1 MFIILIS
8 FDNFPMSFLPHV
20 RVSEHCEYFYSWT
33 GCEVKC
39 SDKQDNDQDRCSGR
53 HPSTERNVDIQWN
66 MQLAGTGAS
75 ARVVRREVCWTLHVH
90 SPCIREE
97 RWRLSVTIW
106 NVSMI
111 MDGEKQRRY
120 SVVLVWLTLE
130 TVNIGTLWESG
141 TLDMD
146 ILHSVHTSPP
156 CRAQIIAYI
165 QYRSTTGKFVRER
178 KIVENICSSWAEH
191 SVVMVVNWIKYN

>member
-1 MFIILIS
+1 
-8 FDNFPMSFLPHV
+8 
-20 RVSEHCEYFYSWT
+20 
-33 GCEVKC
+33 
-39 SDKQDNDQDRCSGR
+39 
-53 HPSTERNVDIQWN
+53 
-66 MQLAGTGAS
+66 
-75 ARVVRREVCWTLHVH
+75 
-90 SPCIREE
+90 
-97 RWRLSVTIW
+97 
-106 NVSMI
+106 

-156 CRAQIIAYI
+156 CRALIIAYI
-165 QYRSTTGKFVRER
+165 QYRSTTGKFVMER
-178 KIVENICSSWAEH
+178 KIVENICFLMSREH